1 MSSLNVSDSDFNQ
14 TLTDLYVAK
23 NYEACMEMSK
33 EILCSDPTNLQA
45 LLYMANISL
54 EYKDLEDAIH
64 YCDTIIHAKEDKIY
78 FVWQVRGQAL
88 CLLKRYEE
96 ARESFGAALGLMSPE
111 SKREGIYLWSIYAL
125 TIFMDGDKERAFN
138 LLDALEEKLDWHGK
152 FSLIRGFI
160 ERADGNTTEA
170 LTQFIAGGMN
180 IDPTSKDYEESKKV
194 FATEIYKTVEQKI
207 NET

>member
-1 MSSLNVSDSDFNQ
+1 MSNLNVSDSDFNQ
-14 TLTDLYVAK
+14 ALTDLYVAK

-33 EILCSDPTNLQA
+33 EILCADPTNLQA
-45 LLYMANISL
+45 LIYMANISL

-64 YCDTIIHAKEDKIY
+64 YCDTIINAKEDKIY

-96 ARESFGAALGLMSPE
+96 ARESFGTALGLMSPE
-111 SKREGIYLWSIYAL
+111 SKQEGIYLWSIYAL

-160 ERADGNTTEA
+160 ERADGNTDEA
-170 LTQFIAGGMN
+170 LFQFIQGSMA
-180 IDPTSKDYEESKKV
+180 IDPTSKDYKESREV
-194 FATEIYKTVEQKI
+194 FAHEVHKTL
-207 NET
+207 ETNAGE